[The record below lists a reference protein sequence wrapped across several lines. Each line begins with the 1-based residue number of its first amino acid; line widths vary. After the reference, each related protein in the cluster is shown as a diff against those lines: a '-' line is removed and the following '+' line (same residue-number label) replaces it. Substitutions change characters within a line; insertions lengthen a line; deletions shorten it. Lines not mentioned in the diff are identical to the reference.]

1 VLCSPR
7 SNFALA
13 IVAWTGLGL
22 HLLVGILALRSAGSR
37 QLVPALNLI
46 TAACVVAYWVQRWFG
61 YVFRGITWNA
71 SDQAIPL
78 YAICVSVLAGGT
90 LAGRYSAVTL
100 NWLVF
105 TLHTVVFVGAVL
117 FVTFFRMK
125 LF

>member
-1 VLCSPR
+1 M

-13 IVAWTGLGL
+13 VIAWAGLGL
-22 HLLVGILALRSAGSR
+22 HLLVGILALRSTGSR

-46 TAACVVAYWVQRWFG
+46 TAACVLAYWAQRWFG

-78 YAICVSVLAGGT
+78 YAICVCVLAGGT

>member
-1 VLCSPR
+1 M
-7 SNFALA
+7 SNVALA
-13 IVAWTGLGL
+13 VIAWAGIGL

-37 QLVPALNLI
+37 QLVPAVNLM
-46 TAACVVAYWVQRWFG
+46 TAACVVAYWAQRWFG

-78 YAICVSVLAGGT
+78 YAICVCVLAGAT

-105 TLHTVVFVGAVL
+105 TVHTVVFVGAVL

>member
-1 VLCSPR
+1 M
-7 SNFALA
+7 SNFVITVLA
-13 IVAWTGLGL
+13 WVGLGL

-37 QLVPALNLI
+37 QLVPVLNLI
-46 TAACVVAYWVQRWFG
+46 IAACVVAYWAQRWFG
-61 YVFRGITWNA
+61 YVFRGITWSV

-78 YAICVSVLAGGT
+78 YAILVCILAGGT

-105 TLHTVVFVGAVL
+105 TLHTVAFVGAVL
-117 FVTFFRMK
+117 FVALFRMK